1 VTTGNN
7 GLPRPIRKTAARFKW
22 RVTASSVYKSYMDV
36 PVFTVSPDPTCMY
49 QTPSLKDSVAKI
61 RRAITLKQGLS
72 CIFGSVGFGK
82 SSLLRYIAS
91 GYDHSPACRVAL
103 IAEQTNGPQFAFL
116 KAISKEFDIPP
127 QRSASAQ
134 MDAIEAFLTE
144 QHTDNKTVIVMVDE
158 AQLLRLETLECIRSL
173 LNYETNTE
181 KLCQVILAGQLEL
194 RDRLQT
200 KRYKAFKSRIVAP
213 VVLEYFSSD
222 ETKAMIE
229 YRHDYWQVPNRFG
242 SDVCERV
249 HEKSLGVPR
258 DIVLICGYAYSMAD
272 QRKLNAISPSLVD
285 EAASQ
290 LDMYKEREVAVA

>member
-1 VTTGNN
+1 
-7 GLPRPIRKTAARFKW
+7 
-22 RVTASSVYKSYMDV
+22 
-36 PVFTVSPDPTCMY
+36 MY
-49 QTPSLKDSVAKI
+49 QTPALKESVAKI

-91 GYDHSPACRVAL
+91 GYDHSTSNFRVAL

-116 KAISKEFDIPP
+116 KAVSKEFDIPP

-134 MDAIEAFLTE
+134 MDAIEAFLVEEHE
-144 QHTDNKTVIVMVDE
+144 QSRSVLVMVDE

-181 KLCQVILAGQLEL
+181 KLCQVVLAGQLEL

-200 KRYKAFKSRIVAP
+200 RRYKAFKSRIVAP
-213 VVLEYFSSD
+213 VVLEYFSPE
-222 ETKAMIE
+222 ETEAMIA
-229 YRHDYWQVPNRFG
+229 YRHDYWQVPNRFTPEA
-242 SDVCERV
+242 CRRV

-258 DIVLICGYAYSMAD
+258 DIVLICGYAYSLAD
-272 QRKLNAISPSLVD
+272 DRKLTTIKPALID
-285 EAASQ
+285 EAAGQ
-290 LDMYKEREVAVA
+290 LDMHKEREVPVAV

>member
-1 VTTGNN
+1 MV
-7 GLPRPIRKTAARFKW
+7 
-22 RVTASSVYKSYMDV
+22 V

-49 QTPSLKDSVAKI
+49 QTPALKESVAKI
-61 RRAITLKQGLS
+61 RRAIVLKQGLS

-91 GYDHSPACRVAL
+91 GYDHSSDCRVAL

-134 MDAIEAFLTE
+134 MDAIEAFLIQ
-144 QHTDNKTVIVMVDE
+144 QHTEGKTVIVMVDE

-181 KLCQVILAGQLEL
+181 KLCQVVLAGQLEL

-213 VVLEYFSSD
+213 VVLEYFSP
-222 ETKAMIE
+222 EQTGAMIG
-229 YRHDYWQVPNRFG
+229 YRHEYWRVRNRFTAEA
-242 SDVCERV
+242 CAQV
-249 HEKSLGVPR
+249 HDRSLGVPR
-258 DIVLICGYAYSMAD
+258 DIVLICGYACSIAD
-272 QRKLNAISPSLVD
+272 DQKLEAIGPDVIE
-285 EAASQ
+285 EAASN
-290 LDMYKEREVAVA
+290 LEMHNSREVAVA